1 MVCDGYCGKIE
12 RSHIVALHRN
22 GFVPLSDKSRVE
34 QQDQLLT
41 SLGMLVDPI
50 RRAAFGQD
58 DPAPMVPYLRSQF
71 QEDLRQF
78 RPKVSAFVRTGKY
91 VFDSEFHDIMGTIGA
106 FEEILDMLKHP
117 QGNKYAQFHF
127 DYRLDAA
134 QKAIR
139 SVPCDDPDTIM
150 PAESP
155 LQTYNLLRAICRGAK
170 SRVQLFDPY
179 LDAQP
184 FHRYLMEA
192 TENVEITVVTSE
204 AIMVVPSGPKTL
216 RRDRI
221 VSVSEL
227 FAAERPTSYRF
238 LVTPKQH
245 DRHLRVDDAIH
256 HLGGSIKDAAVEDPY
271 TIANLDP
278 TQSNHA
284 FLDGMINKSTEWFGP
299 NVTTHRRT

>member
-1 MVCDGYCGKIE
+1 MT
-12 RSHIVALHRN
+12 A
-22 GFVPLSDKSRVE
+22 
-34 QQDQLLT
+34 
-41 SLGMLVDPI
+41 LGMLVDPI
-50 RRAAFGQD
+50 RRVVFGQD

-78 RPKVSAFVRTGKY
+78 QPQVSAFVRTGRH
-91 VFDSEFHDIMGTIGA
+91 VFDSEFHDIMGTIQWL
-106 FEEILDMLKHP
+106 EEILNMLKHP
-117 QGNKYAQFHF
+117 QGKEYLQFHF
-127 DYRLDAA
+127 RHRLDAA

-155 LQTYNLLRAICRGAK
+155 LQTYNRLRSICRGAK

-184 FHRYLMEA
+184 FHRYLMEVD
-192 TENVEITVVTSE
+192 ENVQIAVVTSE
-204 AIMVVPSGPKTL
+204 KTMVSPSSSKDVA

-227 FAAERPTSYRF
+227 FADEHATSYRF
-238 LVTPKQH
+238 LVTARQH
-245 DRHLRVDDAIH
+245 DRHLRVDDAIL
-256 HLGGSIKDAAVEDPY
+256 HLGGSIKDAGKDPY
-271 TIANLDP
+271 TIGKLDP
-278 TQSNHA
+278 TQSNHD
-284 FLDGMINKSTEWFGP
+284 FLNDVITNSTEWFGP